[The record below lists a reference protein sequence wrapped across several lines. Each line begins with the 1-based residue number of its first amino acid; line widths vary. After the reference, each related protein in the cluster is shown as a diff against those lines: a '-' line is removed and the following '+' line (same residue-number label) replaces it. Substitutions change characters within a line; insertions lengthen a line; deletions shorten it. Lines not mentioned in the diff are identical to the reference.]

1 MKSSFTDNNAK
12 WLKFVKTLPE
22 IEKKEVAIGVQADAV
37 DEETGEYIAVRA
49 LYNELGTSTIPAR
62 PFISSSSDE
71 RRNDWWDKFEQ
82 GLNKALYGTASPDAP
97 FELSGLLAQRDIQ
110 NKIRDIKTPALSPVT
125 VERKGSSNP
134 LIDTGQMRQSIRYE
148 VRKAGTNV

>member
-1 MKSSFTDNNAK
+1 MKSSLTDKNTK

-49 LYNELGTSTIPAR
+49 LYNELGTDRIPAR
-62 PFISSSSDE
+62 PFISSTSDE
-71 RRNDWWDKFEQ
+71 RRNDWWEKFEQ
-82 GLNKALYGTASPDAP
+82 GLNKALYGNASNDAP

-110 NKIRDIKTPALSPVT
+110 NKIRDIKTPPLAQSTIDL
-125 VERKGSSNP
+125 KGSSDP
-134 LIDTGQMRQSIRYE
+134 LIDTGQMRQSVRYE

>member
-12 WLKFVKTLPE
+12 WLKFVKTLPQ

-49 LYNELGTSTIPAR
+49 LYNELGTVHIDAR
-62 PFISSSSDE
+62 PFISSTSDE
-71 RRNDWWDKFEQ
+71 RRNDWWAKFEQ
-82 GLNKALYGTASPDAP
+82 GLNKALYGTSHADAP
-97 FELSGLLAQRDIQ
+97 FELSGLLAQRDIT
-110 NKIRDIKTPALSPVT
+110 NKIRDIKTPSLAQST
-125 VERKGSSNP
+125 IDRKGSSNP